1 MLALALYSGVNDPKC
16 KYTLNLIFG
25 YEFLVENKIVLNFM
39 CCLVQIVTAITEPF
53 VNKMR
58 AFPDGTCHNIL
69 RSQPDIPSDANAVPC
84 ILPPFGDRNQ
94 S

>member
-1 MLALALYSGVNDPKC
+1 MSFWL
-16 KYTLNLIFG
+16 
-25 YEFLVENKIVLNFM
+25 ENKIVFNFK

-69 RSQPDIPSDANAVPC
+69 RSQPDIPSDAYYPLLGTEIKVTSRA
-84 ILPPFGDRNQ
+84 
-94 S
+94 